1 MRLPFLPVAR
11 YSLKDVF
18 TIAYGRLSYYQIAA
32 AATEDSD
39 QSAHAVQEYL
49 YSIGT
54 IGVFLDAKIK
64 GLIESK

>member
-1 MRLPFLPVAR
+1 MGV
-11 YSLKDVF
+11 
-18 TIAYGRLSYYQIAA
+18 SYYQIAA

-54 IGVFLDAKIK
+54 MRVFLDAKK
-64 GLIESK
+64 RGHIESK